1 MASGDI
7 VMKKKRVVWNEAA
20 ETDLIQLWKEK
31 MPKLQSTRKNSHI
44 YEEMSREMNTFGHN
58 YTATEIKI
66 KMHNFT
72 NKYKQEKRKVGA
84 FGGSSSVWKHF
95 AAVHQAIG
103 GYKSF
108 CSDELVEDSIMVDT
122 DEIGS
127 FPVEVKNE
135 AESSLS
141 SLGEPPSPTESPDP
155 FASSNPFAPRSPA
168 ASSSD
173 PSNLPSS
180 RDAKYETNACLISS
194 ALGLT
199 FPGMSGSFSGN
210 CRVWFSICCAA
221 IHLTL
226 ISSFSSFKKLCN
238 TQHALMTAFVLAM
251 WLSKPLPT
259 RLNLAFK

>member
-20 ETDLIQLWKEK
+20 ETDLVQLWQEK
-31 MPKLQSTRKNSHI
+31 MLKFQSTRKNSHI
-44 YEEMSREMNTFGHN
+44 YEEMSREMNTAGHN

-72 NKYKQEKRKVGA
+72 NKYKKEKRKVGV
-84 FGGSSSVWKHF
+84 FGGSSSAWKHY

-141 SLGEPPSPTESPDP
+141 SLGEPPSPIESP
-155 FASSNPFAPRSPA
+155 NPFAPRSPA

-180 RDAKYETNACLISS
+180 RDARKIKKKTAVSVMEEMRKDFLKATQAMNDADEKRLLILEKYAKDISE
-194 ALGLT
+194 
-199 FPGMSGSFSGN
+199 M
-210 CRVWFSICCAA
+210 
-221 IHLTL
+221 
-226 ISSFSSFKKLCN
+226 KD
-238 TQHALMTAFVLAM
+238 AFIDFL
-251 WLSKPLPT
+251 
-259 RLNLAFK
+259 RRQN

>member
-127 FPVEVKNE
+127 FHVEVKNE

-180 RDAKYETNACLISS
+180 RDARKIKKKTAVSVMEEMRKDFLKATQAMKETDEKRLLILEKYAKDISE
-194 ALGLT
+194 
-199 FPGMSGSFSGN
+199 M
-210 CRVWFSICCAA
+210 
-221 IHLTL
+221 
-226 ISSFSSFKKLCN
+226 KD
-238 TQHALMTAFVLAM
+238 AFIDFL
-251 WLSKPLPT
+251 
-259 RLNLAFK
+259 RRQN

>member
-7 VMKKKRVVWNEAA
+7 VKKKKRVLWNEAA
-20 ETDLIQLWKEK
+20 ETDLIQLWQEK
-31 MPKLQSTRKNSHI
+31 MPKFQSTRKNSHI

-72 NKYKQEKRKVGA
+72 NKYKQEKRKVDV
-84 FGGSSSVWKHF
+84 FGGSSSAWKHF

-141 SLGEPPSPTESPDP
+141 SLGEPPSPIASPNP
-155 FASSNPFAPRSPA
+155 FASSNPFTPRSPA

-180 RDAKYETNACLISS
+180 NDARKIKKKTAVSVMEEMRKDFLKATQAMKETDEKRLLILEKYANDISE
-194 ALGLT
+194 
-199 FPGMSGSFSGN
+199 M
-210 CRVWFSICCAA
+210 
-221 IHLTL
+221 
-226 ISSFSSFKKLCN
+226 KD
-238 TQHALMTAFVLAM
+238 AFIDFL
-251 WLSKPLPT
+251 
-259 RLNLAFK
+259 RRQN

>member
-180 RDAKYETNACLISS
+180 RDARKIKKKTAVSVMEEMRKDFLKATQAMKETDEKRLLILEKYAKDISE
-194 ALGLT
+194 
-199 FPGMSGSFSGN
+199 M
-210 CRVWFSICCAA
+210 
-221 IHLTL
+221 
-226 ISSFSSFKKLCN
+226 KD
-238 TQHALMTAFVLAM
+238 AFIDFL
-251 WLSKPLPT
+251 
-259 RLNLAFK
+259 RRQN